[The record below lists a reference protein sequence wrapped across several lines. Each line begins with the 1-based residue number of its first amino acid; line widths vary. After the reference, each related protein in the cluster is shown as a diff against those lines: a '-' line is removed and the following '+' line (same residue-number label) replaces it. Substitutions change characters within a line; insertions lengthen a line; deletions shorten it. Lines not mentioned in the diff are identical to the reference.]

1 MRDHLN
7 LWSLKLLFQDPFTLS
22 KTTEASK
29 YLSFILEYLCMFKI
43 LEIKTEKILSTYLL
57 KNSIKPMI
65 YFINKHTFKKN

>member
-7 LWSLKLLFQDPFTLS
+7 EWSLKLLFQDPFTLL

-29 YLSFILEYLCMFKI
+29 YLSFILEYLCMFTI